1 MRRSLLPLLAAGAL
15 ALSLPA
21 LAQTANPLNPL
32 QPRAPA
38 PAVPAQAT
46 PAPAAPAQA
55 TPAPARTPRAATTT
69 APADTAA
76 KPKRERSEA
85 QKKNDQMMRDC
96 GTEWR
101 ANKAAL
107 QAKGQTWRTFLAEC
121 RKRKTA

>member
-1 MRRSLLPLLAAGAL
+1 MRRSFAPLLAAAL
-15 ALSLPA
+15 FGLAVPA

-38 PAVPAQAT
+38 PAAPAQAA
-46 PAPAAPAQA
+46 PAPAAPKA
-55 TPAPARTPRAATTT
+55 TAT

-101 ANKAAL
+101 ANKPAL
-107 QAKGQTWRTFLAEC
+107 TAKGQTWRTFLGEC

>member
-1 MRRSLLPLLAAGAL
+1 MRRSLAPLLAAAAL

-32 QPRAPA
+32 QPR
-38 PAVPAQAT
+38 T

-55 TPAPARTPRAATTT
+55 APAPAAPAQAAPAPARAPKATAT
-69 APADTAA
+69 APADGTA

-101 ANKAAL
+101 ANKTDL